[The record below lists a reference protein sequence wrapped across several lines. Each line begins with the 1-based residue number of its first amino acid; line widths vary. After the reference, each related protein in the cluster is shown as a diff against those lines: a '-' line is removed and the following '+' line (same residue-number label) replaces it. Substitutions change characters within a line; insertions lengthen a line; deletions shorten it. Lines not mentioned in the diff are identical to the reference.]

1 MNYDFIEIG
10 TSDFETLIQS
20 STNEI
25 GLSIDA
31 VNLYLNRLPNKET
44 VTKLNYAISN
54 YSGITQVYY
63 VEPEDIESN
72 NLSWYLKGCNSIGE
86 PHPITLRE
94 LKEKNLEHLLKADEV
109 EVLTWK
115 DLVERYNI
123 ESVKTLKIDAEGHD
137 TIIVNNILEGGHNVY
152 PGVIIFE
159 ANELTPDSVRLET
172 IQNAIKVGY
181 SFIEF
186 NTKKDVILKY
196 TPPTDK
202 KILLISS
209 WMGPLPDYYDFHQ
222 KTLQFQ
228 NSNIDIYLF
237 TDQDVPNQ
245 NLSSNYHIIK
255 TTEEEV
261 KSRLFKIIKTEYPY
275 TIISKPLGFK
285 LLYLN
290 HFWSDIID
298 YSKYDYVGIY
308 DIDTLFGDIY
318 NFISPY
324 LENTDFISIGGK
336 KYHHRLSG
344 PFCLFRNS
352 KKIIDLIYNNDYY
365 SNILKRNINYLEHT
379 LSNLALNKFK
389 TKIITHSQNL
399 DEDTAK
405 VLYDA
410 EWVGGKTY
418 CNGVEIMVHH
428 FYNKPT
434 TKLSFRGNSIISE
447 QKKVYVTDFYWVT
460 HFTENYEPLLKV
472 LINSIKNF
480 SNRKCILYTINY
492 TSPLAYKLSDQFI
505 VRRLDIELG
514 ELNSKGKYDN
524 VLSLK
529 PSILSDVTD
538 FIPDSKFVYVDTD
551 IALTINADSITKYFD
566 QLENFPLINSHTHDL
581 ITVRGIVD
589 GEEWSSP
596 LNILGEATGVPIYVY
611 PRRKTNVIVFDKNCK
626 WFFDEQVELFQQ
638 YRGTRQG
645 IFALHDE
652 DSANLLLNKY
662 NYTKCL
668 PLVDME
674 EIPNIDMEKFHNYSY
689 SAASVSSNLVL
700 PKHEN
705 DVLVFHGFK
714 NPDFENKLK
723 DNYYKTV
730 LAQDDYRLFFERDCN
745 KFWWY
750 KNSNFESKN
759 IKPQVKFEI
768 LQNNKIIRSFE
779 EQNIFKYWGIFI
791 GDCDYPPGV
800 YELRITETE
809 TGRTLHKDLI
819 EI

>member
-1 MNYDFIEIG
+1 MNNYKIA
-10 TSDFETLIQS
+10 LIQVW
-20 STNEI
+20 
-25 GLSIDA
+25 L
-31 VNLYLNRLPNKET
+31 
-44 VTKLNYAISN
+44 
-54 YSGITQVYY
+54 
-63 VEPEDIESN
+63 
-72 NLSWYLKGCNSIGE
+72 
-86 PHPITLRE
+86 
-94 LKEKNLEHLLKADEV
+94 
-109 EVLTWK
+109 
-115 DLVERYNI
+115 
-123 ESVKTLKIDAEGHD
+123 
-137 TIIVNNILEGGHNVY
+137 
-152 PGVIIFE
+152 
-159 ANELTPDSVRLET
+159 
-172 IQNAIKVGY
+172 
-181 SFIEF
+181 
-186 NTKKDVILKY
+186 
-196 TPPTDK
+196 
-202 KILLISS
+202 
-209 WMGPLPDYYDFHQ
+209 GPLPDYFKYHLKTCENQSYIDFFIFTDH
-222 KTLQFQ
+222 
-228 NSNIDIYLF
+228 NIDFKLPFNVKVFNITKAEIEDKISTL
-237 TDQDVPNQ
+237 VNSP
-245 NLSSNYHIIK
+245 IK
-255 TTEEEV
+255 LLNNKKTCDL
-261 KSRLFKIIKTEYPY
+261 KASYGDLFKEYLTE
-275 TIISKPLGFK
+275 
-285 LLYLN
+285 
-290 HFWSDIID
+290 
-298 YSKYDYVGIY
+298 YDYVGCY
-308 DIDTLFGDIY
+308 DIDTLMGNLY
-318 NFISPY
+318 NWVSPY
-324 LENTDFISIGGK
+324 LGEHDFISIGGE
-336 KYHHRLSG
+336 KYHNRLSG
-344 PFCLFRNS
+344 VFLIWKNKQEFNTAYKKSNFIDIINLPEVYCFEEKEFSNFIISNCL
-352 KKIIDLIYNNDYY
+352 
-365 SNILKRNINYLEHT
+365 
-379 LSNLALNKFK
+379 
-389 TKIITHSQNL
+389 TKIITKSQNL

-410 EWVGGKTY
+410 EWIGGKTY
-418 CNGVEIMVHH
+418 CNGVEIMLHH

-434 TKLSFRGNSIISE
+434 TKLSFRGNTIISE
-447 QKKVYVTDFYWVT
+447 YKKVYATDFYWVT

-626 WFFDEQVELFQQ
+626 WFFDEQIELFQQ

-714 NPDFENKLK
+714 NPDFENRLK

-730 LAQDDYRLFFERDCN
+730 LAQDDYRLFFERDYN

-768 LQNNKIIRSFE
+768 LKDNELLFSFPDK
-779 EQNIFKYWGIFI
+779 NIFEYWGIFI
-791 GDCDYPPGV
+791 KCDYPPGI
-800 YELRITETE
+800 YEMRITEMETE
-809 TGRTLHKDLI
+809 RIIHKDLV

>member
-1 MNYDFIEIG
+1 MNNYKIALIQVWLGPFPDYFKYHLKTCENQSYIDFFIFTNHNI
-10 TSDFETLIQS
+10 DFELPFNVKVFNITKAEIEDKISILVNS
-20 STNEI
+20 SI
-25 GLSIDA
+25 KL
-31 VNLYLNRLPNKET
+31 LNNKKT
-44 VTKLNYAISN
+44 C
-54 YSGITQVYY
+54 
-63 VEPEDIESN
+63 D
-72 NLSWYLKGCNSIGE
+72 
-86 PHPITLRE
+86 
-94 LKEKNLEHLLKADEV
+94 LKASYGD
-109 EVLTWK
+109 
-115 DLVERYNI
+115 
-123 ESVKTLKIDAEGHD
+123 
-137 TIIVNNILEGGHNVY
+137 
-152 PGVIIFE
+152 
-159 ANELTPDSVRLET
+159 
-172 IQNAIKVGY
+172 
-181 SFIEF
+181 
-186 NTKKDVILKY
+186 
-196 TPPTDK
+196 
-202 KILLISS
+202 
-209 WMGPLPDYYDFHQ
+209 
-222 KTLQFQ
+222 
-228 NSNIDIYLF
+228 
-237 TDQDVPNQ
+237 
-245 NLSSNYHIIK
+245 
-255 TTEEEV
+255 
-261 KSRLFKIIKTEYPY
+261 LFKEYLTE
-275 TIISKPLGFK
+275 
-285 LLYLN
+285 
-290 HFWSDIID
+290 
-298 YSKYDYVGIY
+298 YDYVGCY
-308 DIDTLFGDIY
+308 DIDTLMGDLY
-318 NFISPY
+318 NWVHPY
-324 LENTDFISIGGK
+324 LGKYDFISIGGE
-336 KYHHRLSG
+336 KYHNRLSG
-344 PFCLFRNS
+344 PFLIWKNEQEFNTAY
-352 KKIIDLIYNNDYY
+352 KKSNFIDIINLPEVYCFEEKEFSNFIIGNY
-365 SNILKRNINYLEHT
+365 S
-379 LSNLALNKFK
+379 
-389 TKIITHSQNL
+389 TKIIYNSQNL

-410 EWVGGKTY
+410 EWIGGKIY
-418 CNGVEIMVHH
+418 CNGVEIMLHH

-434 TKLSFRGNSIISE
+434 TKLSFRGSTIVSE
-447 QKKVYVTDFYWVT
+447 YKKVYATDFYWVT

-626 WFFDEQVELFQQ
+626 WFFDEQIELFQQ

-714 NPDFENKLK
+714 NPNFGEDLK
-723 DNYYKTV
+723 NNYLKTV
-730 LAQDDYRLFFERDCN
+730 LSQDDYRLFFEKDYN

-759 IKPQVKFEI
+759 IKSQVKFEI
-768 LQNNKIIRSFE
+768 LKDNELLFSFPDR
-779 EQNIFKYWGIFI
+779 NIFEYWGIFI
-791 GDCDYPPGV
+791 KCDYPPGI
-800 YELRITETE
+800 YEMRITEMETE
-809 TGRTLHKDLI
+809 RIIHKDLV

>member
-1 MNYDFIEIG
+1 MENRIAFIQTWLGPIPEYFG
-10 TSDFETLIQS
+10 KHLI
-20 STNEI
+20 T
-25 GLSIDA
+25 
-31 VNLYLNRLPNKET
+31 
-44 VTKLNYAISN
+44 
-54 YSGITQVYY
+54 
-63 VEPEDIESN
+63 
-72 NLSWYLKGCNSIGE
+72 C
-86 PHPITLRE
+86 
-94 LKEKNLEHLLKADEV
+94 
-109 EVLTWK
+109 
-115 DLVERYNI
+115 
-123 ESVKTLKIDAEGHD
+123 
-137 TIIVNNILEGGHNVY
+137 
-152 PGVIIFE
+152 
-159 ANELTPDSVRLET
+159 
-172 IQNAIKVGY
+172 
-181 SFIEF
+181 SF
-186 NTKKDVILKY
+186 
-196 TPPTDK
+196 
-202 KILLISS
+202 
-209 WMGPLPDYYDFHQ
+209 Q
-222 KTLQFQ
+222 K
-228 NSNIDIYLF
+228 NIDFFIF
-237 TDQDVPNQ
+237 TDQIVDNISYPNIFIHSITKE
-245 NLSSNYHIIK
+245 NIEK
-255 TTEEEV
+255 
-261 KSRLFKIIKTEYPY
+261 R
-275 TIISKPLGFK
+275 ISKSFGENIK
-285 LLYLN
+285 LLNNKKSCDLKASFGDMYQ
-290 HFWSDIID
+290 
-298 YSKYDYVGIY
+298 DYVKNYEYIGCY
-308 DIDTLFGDIY
+308 DIDTLMGNLY
-318 NFISPY
+318 TWLSPY
-324 LENTDFISIGGK
+324 LGEYDFISTGGTNF
-336 KYHHRLSG
+336 HNRLSG
-344 PFCLFRNS
+344 SFMVWKNQKDLNTFY
-352 KKIIDLIYNNDYY
+352 KKFDFKNIMSDPDIYG
-365 SNILKRNINYLEHT
+365 LEEKEFST
-379 LSNLALNKFK
+379 AALNTYKV
-389 TKIITHSQNL
+389 KIITHSQNL
-399 DEDTAK
+399 DENTGR
-405 VLYDA
+405 VIYDA
-410 EWVGGKTY
+410 EWIGGKTY
-418 CNGVEIMVHH
+418 CDGREIMFHH

-434 TKLSFRGNSIISE
+434 TKLSFRGNTIISE
-447 QKKVYVTDFYWVT
+447 YKKVYATDFYWVT

-626 WFFDEQVELFQQ
+626 WFFDEQIELFQQ

-714 NPDFENKLK
+714 NPDFENRLK

-730 LAQDDYRLFFERDCN
+730 LAQDDYRLFFEKDYN

-768 LQNNKIIRSFE
+768 LKDNELLFSFPDK
-779 EQNIFKYWGIFI
+779 NIFEYWGIFI
-791 GDCDYPPGV
+791 KCDYPPGI
-800 YELRITETE
+800 YEMRITEMETE
-809 TGRTLHKDLI
+809 RIIHKDLV
-819 EI
+819 EV